1 MGNIDCSPPVNSPQ
15 IIPFPVEKQPPQLS
29 IYADD
34 ANSRLF
40 YDKYYSLVKD
50 RCMAILRNNEDA
62 QDMAQNVF
70 TKILENKSK
79 GKHGILYPKTYL
91 STMAKNMIVNQRK
104 KARRELIEIYDMSTN
119 GSLNW
124 FMDKG
129 DYGREKWETGIID
142 KGYEQTEA
150 KIIVEA
156 ILEEQD
162 ETTRK
167 IYFYKYHDGL
177 TLEQTGEIVGLGKSA
192 VDKRIKNLEKKVKA
206 ALGKA
211 EG

>member
-1 MGNIDCSPPVNSPQ
+1 MGNIDCSPPVKSPQ

-34 ANSRLF
+34 ANFRLF
-40 YDKYYSLVKD
+40 YDKYYTLVKD

-70 TKILENKSK
+70 TKVLENKTK
-79 GKHGILYPKTYL
+79 GKPGILHPKTYL
-91 STMAKNMIVNQRK
+91 STMAKNMIINQRK
-104 KARRELIEIYDMSTN
+104 KARRELIEFYDMATKE
-119 GSLNW
+119 SLDW
-124 FMDKG
+124 FMENG
-129 DYGREKWETGIID
+129 DYRRVKWEDGIMD
-142 KGYEQTEA
+142 SGYEEAEA

-162 ETTRK
+162 KTTRK
-167 IYFYKYHDGL
+167 IFIYKYHDGL
-177 TLEQTGEIVGLGKSA
+177 TLEQTGELVGLGKSA

-206 ALGKA
+206 AMGKA

>member
-1 MGNIDCSPPVNSPQ
+1 MGNIDCSPPVKTPQ

-34 ANSRLF
+34 ANFKLF

-50 RCMAILRNNEDA
+50 RCMAILRNKEDA
-62 QDMAQNVF
+62 QDMAQSVF

-79 GKHGILYPKTYL
+79 GKPGILHPKTYL
-91 STMAKNMIVNQRK
+91 STMAKNMIINQKK
-104 KARRELIEIYDMSTN
+104 KARRELIEIYDMATN

-124 FMDKG
+124 FMDKE
-129 DYGREKWETGIID
+129 DYGCKKWEAGIID
-142 KGYEQTEA
+142 RGYEQTEA
-150 KIIVEA
+150 KIIVKA

-192 VDKRIKNLEKKVKA
+192 VGKKVKNLEEKVKA

-211 EG
+211 DG